1 MIVTQGKGSAN
12 PTEPHHTPSPQEH
25 HLAQHDSPPLSHQP
39 IIPELILHK
48 LQAPNEI
55 LTPRRLTKRDIR
67 IAQSKALSPDVDE
80 PASLLR
86 DDRQE
91 EAFPT
96 VSSLDAGHDREN
108 IAKTSACPMNHHQGG
123 ISIITALG
131 AKPTPCPGVGSML
144 NSQFL
149 DFSSQ
154 ASMTPE
160 QQVFFNLNKP
170 LLLHFNKISKT
181 DTSASTGG
189 SNSSSQFSE
198 FMSHELRLKREAA
211 EKAFEASKDKDRTIT
226 RLEELRF
233 LALST
238 KDLYPDDAYWI
249 NLQEKQIKYK
259 LRAQMPRDSN
269 NKTDDS
275 DEVFFLLISN
285 VFF

>member
-1 MIVTQGKGSAN
+1 MVNLAFCDYHNMVAILEKTEYNTNFHQIVDFLEASHIRTVPLFASMIVTQGKGSAN

-108 IAKTSACPMNHHQGG
+108 IAKTSACPMNHHQG
-123 ISIITALG
+123 
-131 AKPTPCPGVGSML
+131 
-144 NSQFL
+144 F
-149 DFSSQ
+149 
-154 ASMTPE
+154 
-160 QQVFFNLNKP
+160 
-170 LLLHFNKISKT
+170 LLL
-181 DTSASTGG
+181 
-189 SNSSSQFSE
+189 
-198 FMSHELRLKREAA
+198 MLM
-211 EKAFEASKDKDRTIT
+211 
-226 RLEELRF
+226 
-233 LALST
+233 
-238 KDLYPDDAYWI
+238 
-249 NLQEKQIKYK
+249 
-259 LRAQMPRDSN
+259 RA
-269 NKTDDS
+269 
-275 DEVFFLLISN
+275 I
-285 VFF
+285 